1 MAETKATTKAGDD
14 NLMAA
19 LAYFLAPLSS
29 IVLYVVYKDKGN
41 KFVLFHAVQA
51 TIFAVGLWIVM
62 VGWMIVSTILSAVTG
77 GILALCMLPI
87 SLVLLVGLFGA
98 WIFLMY
104 KAFKGEKYK
113 LPMIGDMAEKY
124 A

>member
-1 MAETKATTKAGDD
+1 MAETASKAGDD

-29 IVLYVVYKDKGN
+29 IVIYVVYKDKG
-41 KFVLFHAVQA
+41 KKLLMFHAVQA
-51 TIFAVGLWIVM
+51 TLVAVAAWIIC
-62 VGWMIVSTILSAVTG
+62 VGWMIVSMILSAVTG
-77 GILALCMLPI
+77 GVLALCMLPI
-87 SLVLLVGLFGA
+87 SLVLFVGFFAA